1 MSWVKL
7 DDRLPMSLK
16 IRGLSDVGVT
26 GDRAKDQRNAALGH
40 FIQLLAWVGGEG
52 TDGFVTADAVEMY
65 GTTASAARLLRA
77 KFERSPL
84 LHQLDENGKPP
95 SCACLE
101 GRTWKKDFGFLIHDY
116 LDRNPSK
123 SEYDVNAAKKRE
135 LRNKPLKE
143 QVRLR
148 DKDICR
154 YCGQLCSHSDRSSD
168 AGLTFD
174 HVDPDIADG
183 MNNLVVAC
191 RGCNRK
197 KGRATPNQAGMF
209 LREPPTTRPT
219 TVTGLVTGPDAAPV
233 TGPDATPD
241 TAPGTSPS
249 PDQRPTQA
257 STQTQRS
264 PGRDGDGHVTAPQAL
279 PSRQVGPPAPRFTG
293 DPPNPYLKDRRPFPD
308 LHAGHPPQPEE
319 SP

>member
-1 MSWVKL
+1 
-7 DDRLPMSLK
+7 
-16 IRGLSDVGVT
+16 VT

-52 TDGFVTADAVEMY
+52 TDGFVTTDAVEMY

-101 GRTWKKDFGFLIHDY
+101 GRTWKKDFDYLIHDY

-123 SEYDVNAAKKRE
+123 SEGDVHKAKARE

-143 QVRLR
+143 AVRLR
-148 DKDICR
+148 DRDICR
-154 YCGQLCSHSDRSSD
+154 YCGELCKHSDRSSD

-209 LREPPTTRPT
+209 LRDLPTTRPT
-219 TVTGLVTGPDAAPV
+219 TVTGLVTGPDATPV

-241 TAPGTSPS
+241 TDPGTGLS
-249 PDQRPTQA
+249 PDTATDAALDADPEVSGDGTGTGMSQLHRLSP
-257 STQTQRS
+257 
-264 PGRDGDGHVTAPQAL
+264 PGRSVLLSRGSPVTRRTRTSGSSARTRNCMQDIHPNQAT
-279 PSRQVGPPAPRFTG
+279 R
-293 DPPNPYLKDRRPFPD
+293 
-308 LHAGHPPQPEE
+308 
-319 SP
+319 